1 MTMTVDAARGTMSTV
16 YGNDLAMKRVRGGP
30 IDSYSPGSV
39 IARVTWAQREHPHW
53 YGARIPGPVK
63 SAEFVTV
70 GPPSGTGLA
79 GTYQAFAGES
89 MRSTDLP
96 APELEARRAAL
107 IGEQAAPFPDLS
119 AVHGE

>member
-1 MTMTVDAARGTMSTV
+1 
-16 YGNDLAMKRVRGGP
+16 MKRIRGRP
-30 IDSYSPGSV
+30 TDSYSPGSV
-39 IARVTWAQREHPHW
+39 VARVTWAQREHPHW

-70 GPPSGTGLA
+70 GAPSGTGLA

-107 IGEQAAPFPDLS
+107 IGEEAALVPDLP
-119 AVHGE
+119 AGHAE